1 MNELDEAIEY
11 LPWADEVSGYTT
23 EHITKGYAH
32 GLLAQIAMTKAGY
45 SIREQTKEGYE
56 KAAYSDDT
64 YPTMR
69 PGTTERTKLL
79 ERALTHLSAII
90 TNGTHQL
97 NPSFENQW
105 TLINQLQLDKT
116 YHENLFEI
124 PMGRNVTGELGYTV
138 GVRLNGVTTKYGYG
152 NSTGKLKLTAPLL
165 YSYDKNDQRRDVTI
179 APFEIK
185 QDGNKTIESMLGNA
199 PFGLYCAKWDPRKM
213 SEEWLNENL
222 TATAKHM
229 TGINP
234 VKMRFSQ
241 VLLYYAEV
249 LNELA
254 GPQGSYTGDAGIT
267 AFDALAQVHKRA
279 FDNESEANVF
289 LNSITMTK
297 DGLFD
302 AIMQENAWEF
312 AGEGYRKWDLIRW
325 GKLYDKINEFKQTY
339 LDQLA
344 DGTYQE
350 KVYYNYKDDAKTELD
365 IESVTW
371 YGIPTGNT
379 EADYAASTDSFGK
392 SVDKGDGKADTQR
405 DTNLPSISSGLV
417 GDNVTVKNRYI
428 MPIASTTISASN
440 GHLYNSY
447 GYSN

>member
-1 MNELDEAIEY
+1 
-11 LPWADEVSGYTT
+11 
-23 EHITKGYAH
+23 
-32 GLLAQIAMTKAGY
+32 
-45 SIREQTKEGYE
+45 
-56 KAAYSDDT
+56 
-64 YPTMR
+64 
-69 PGTTERTKLL
+69 
-79 ERALTHLSAII
+79 
-90 TNGTHQL
+90 
-97 NPSFENQW
+97 
-105 TLINQLQLDKT
+105 
-116 YHENLFEI
+116 
-124 PMGRNVTGELGYTV
+124 MGRNVTGELGYTV
-138 GVRLNGVTTKYGYG
+138 GVRLNGVTTEYGYS

-165 YSYDKNDQRRDVTI
+165 YSYDKKDLRRDVTV

-213 SEEWLNENL
+213 SSEWLSENL

-234 VKMRFSQ
+234 VKMRYSQ

-267 AFDALAQVHKRA
+267 AFNALAQVHSRA
-279 FDNESEANVF
+279 FESESDANVF

-297 DGLFD
+297 EGFRD

-339 LDQLA
+339 LAELA

-350 KVYYNYKDDAKTELD
+350 KVYYNYTDDAKTKLD
-365 IESVTW
+365 ISSVTW
-371 YGIPTGNT
+371 YGIPTGST
-379 EADYAASTDSFGK
+379 EADYDANTDSFGK
-392 SVDKGDGKADTQR
+392 SVDKGDGKSDTQR
-405 DTNLPSISSGLV
+405 DVNLPSISSGLV